1 MQASNYSEAIPP
13 LTRAL
18 TIETNNY
25 TARFDRA
32 IAYLCSDQLDRALND
47 YRILLRV
54 FPKSF
59 KIYYGLGEI
68 AWRRKDTNS
77 AIRYYELYLTN
88 SVPESEETKT
98 IATRLQSL
106 LPPSP

>member
-1 MQASNYSEAIPP
+1 MQTSNYSEAIPP

-18 TIETNNY
+18 MIDTNNY

-32 IAYLCSDQLDRALND
+32 ISYLCSDHLDQAQID
-47 YRILLRV
+47 YQVLVKV

-59 KIYYGLGEI
+59 KLYYGLGEI
-68 AWRRKDTNS
+68 AWQRKDTNS
-77 AIRYYELYLTN
+77 AIRYYQLYLSN
-88 SVPESEETKT
+88 SIPDLGETKT
-98 IATRLQSL
+98 IAARLQSL